1 MGGQTPDIYEEVNK
15 MQRKRRDNRTRMQ
28 RKVDQSTAIAA
39 LCLFAC
45 AVLAFCAGVC
55 KITAPKLKAQE
66 SALKCEIEACE
77 EIKEKEKLGKRL
89 SKMEQQSEQP
99 V

>member
-1 MGGQTPDIYEEVNK
+1 

-28 RKVDQSTAIAA
+28 RMADQSAAIAA

-55 KITAPKLKAQE
+55 KITTQKLKSQE
-66 SALKCEIEACE
+66 GALKRETEA
-77 EIKEKEKLGKRL
+77 R
-89 SKMEQQSEQP
+89 
-99 V
+99 

>member
-1 MGGQTPDIYEEVNK
+1 MVIYTHRGQTPDIDEEANK

-28 RKVDQSTAIAA
+28 RKADQSAAISA

-55 KITAPKLKAQE
+55 KITTEKLKPQE
-66 SALKCEIEACE
+66 GALKCEIEVCE
-77 EIKEKEKLGKRL
+77 E
-89 SKMEQQSEQP
+89 SE
-99 V
+99 